1 MLRTEELNW
10 KNKNGFQIWTF
21 YVFEHLFVI
30 PEAVKPEKVVG
41 QLILVSSAANIKLRE
56 CANSEIQIT

>member
-1 MLRTEELNW
+1 MLRTEKLNW

-30 PEAVKPEKVVG
+30 PEAVKVVG

>member
-1 MLRTEELNW
+1 MLRTEKLNW

-30 PEAVKPEKVVG
+30 AEAVKPEKVVG
-41 QLILVSSAANIKLRE
+41 QLILVSSAASK
-56 CANSEIQIT
+56 